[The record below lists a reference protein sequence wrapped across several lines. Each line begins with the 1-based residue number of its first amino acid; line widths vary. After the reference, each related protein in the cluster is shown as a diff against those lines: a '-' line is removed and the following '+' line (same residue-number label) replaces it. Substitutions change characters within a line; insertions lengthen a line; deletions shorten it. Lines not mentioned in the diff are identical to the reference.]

1 MELADDTLAAITLM
15 LSGERLGTFLTLAGS
30 PRPAIALH
38 QQTLQV
44 AGTLMCVTAV
54 VEIALRN
61 TICDHLTHHFG
72 TADWLRDPP
81 APFGWRA
88 QEKTR
93 IGEALAS
100 AQRAAYTKMDTAQK
114 RAIDD
119 RLFRNGVPAG
129 LTHERHA
136 KIRQQSLAV
145 PNGQVIAQLTLY
157 FWKRLFSI
165 EYESSLWRTVLKRV
179 FPDKTL
185 RRADVAIQL
194 ERIYQTRNRI
204 AHHEPVYGHRLHDT
218 LEAIDFI
225 ITRLGQHTP
234 CHATPLAQLLA
245 GEWQTLSAQAKG
257 LRTSIDAMSQA
268 SSTLPTEPRALAAT
282 VVADQL

>member
-1 MELADDTLAAITLM
+1 MELSDDTLAAITLL
-15 LSGERLGTFLTLAGS
+15 LSGERLGTFLALAGS

-61 TICDHLTHHFG
+61 TICDHLANHFG
-72 TADWLRDPP
+72 TTDWLRAPP
-81 APFGWRA
+81 APFGWRD

-93 IGEALAS
+93 IGEAIAS

-114 RAIDD
+114 RTIDD
-119 RLFRNGVPAG
+119 RLFRNGVPPG

-157 FWKRLFSI
+157 FWKRLFSA
-165 EYESSLWRTVLKRV
+165 EYESPLWRPVLKRV

-185 RRADVAIQL
+185 RRADVAVQL

-218 LEAIDFI
+218 LEAIAFI
-225 ITRLGQHTP
+225 VTRLGQYAP
-234 CHATPLAQLLA
+234 CHATPLAQLLVD
-245 GEWQTLSAQAKG
+245 EWRTLSAQAAG
-257 LRTSIDAMSQA
+257 LRASFAAMSPV
-268 SSTLPTEPRALAAT
+268 SSVLPAGHETHDATALANP
-282 VVADQL
+282 Q